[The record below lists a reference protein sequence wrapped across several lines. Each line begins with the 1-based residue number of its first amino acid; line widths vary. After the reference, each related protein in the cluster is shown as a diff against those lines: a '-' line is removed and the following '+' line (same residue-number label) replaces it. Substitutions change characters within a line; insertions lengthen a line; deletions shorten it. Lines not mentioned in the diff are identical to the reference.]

1 MLSITNLEVVYHSV
15 VLVLKGISLNVPE
28 GSIVALLGPN
38 GAGKTTALRA
48 ISGLLSIHD
57 GQITKGDVTLNTR
70 SLLSAGPSSIV
81 AQGVGQAMEGR
92 RIFSDSSVEENLLAG
107 AYGRSSQ
114 AIRQDMDKFYERFP
128 ILGERRRQAAG
139 YLSGGEQQMLAIARA
154 LMSKPKLLL
163 LDEPSLG
170 LAPRVVADVANLIR
184 SIRDEGVSILLVEQ
198 NAALALELSDYG
210 YVLENGKIVTD
221 GPADKL
227 AADEDIREFYMGM
240 GAESAVNYR
249 NIKRYRRRKRW
260 LS

>member
-38 GAGKTTALRA
+38 GAGKTSALRA

-57 GQITKGDVTLNTR
+57 GQITKGDITLNGS
-70 SLLSAGPSSIV
+70 SLVSTGPTSIV

-92 RIFSDSSVEENLLAG
+92 RIFSDLSVEENLLAG
-107 AYGRSSQ
+107 AYGRPSQ
-114 AIRQDMDKFYERFP
+114 VIREDMAKFYERFA
-128 ILGERRRQAAG
+128 ILGQRRHQAAG

-184 SIRDEGVSILLVEQ
+184 SIRDDGVSILLVEQ

-221 GPADKL
+221 GAAAQL

-240 GAESAVNYR
+240 GTESAVNYR